1 MDDVIALSI
10 VYKFILDT
18 SKCKAMPKLKSDFFL
33 LRYLLK
39 KVRCPSF
46 HATGMAAKFCLLK
59 VISHSF
65 CQGKSS
71 FL

>member
-18 SKCKAMPKLKSDFFL
+18 LKCKAMPKHKSEFFAEIL
-33 LRYLLK
+33 IK
-39 KVRCPSF
+39 KSQVSFF
-46 HATGMAAKFCLLK
+46 HAIGMTAKFSLLK

-65 CQGKSS
+65 CQGKSP